1 MTFVLYRAEVVFRQ
15 EGEAFDGL
23 KSVVRL
29 ETILQ
34 ARVGDADHV
43 RSEVERAVGFDEV
56 DAVVLVE
63 QFAEQGMSLPTGHQA
78 CRDLSLGLKSR
89 YRLIP
94 QQTVQRLY
102 HLDVRV
108 HVDAALVVK
117 GIQAHDVCHESKLPR
132 LVRFLD
138 VWIHRQ
144 VKVVF
149 VPLLDFVVGA
159 VLPPRLNALHRQRR
173 QRVPTEPAVMNH
185 LGYHKLFYYL
195 NLYVS
200 NPAI

>member
-1 MTFVLYRAEVVFRQ
+1 MVDAQCIVSKNQTMTFVLYRAEVVFREQ
-15 EGEAFDGL
+15 GEAFDGL
-23 KSVVRL
+23 EAIVRL
-29 ETILQ
+29 KAILQ
-34 ARVGDADHV
+34 AGISDARDV
-43 RSEVERAVGFDEV
+43 RCEVERAVGFDEV

-63 QFAEQGMSLPTGHQA
+63 QLPEQGMPLPTGHQA

-94 QQTVQRLY
+94 QQAVQWFY
-102 HLDVRV
+102 HLHVRV

-117 GIQAHDVCHESKLPR
+117 GIEAHDVCHESKLPR

-159 VLPPRLNALHRQRR
+159 VLPPRLDALH
-173 QRVPTEPAVMNH
+173 
-185 LGYHKLFYYL
+185 
-195 NLYVS
+195 S
-200 NPAI
+200 